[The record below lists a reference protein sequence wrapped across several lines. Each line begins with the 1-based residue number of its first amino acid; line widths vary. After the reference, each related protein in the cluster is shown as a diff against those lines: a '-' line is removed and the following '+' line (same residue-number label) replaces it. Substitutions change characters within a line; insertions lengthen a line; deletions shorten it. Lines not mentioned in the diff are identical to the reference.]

1 MYKNGGKLT
10 IQVIL
15 IIIPKMKRNQHL
27 IVKITYYMKM
37 ISTYESE
44 KEYDI
49 VKKKSRTEILLN

>member
-1 MYKNGGKLT
+1 
-10 IQVIL
+10 
-15 IIIPKMKRNQHL
+15 MKRNQHL